1 MIETCENEQVL
12 KEVESFRETFSALK
26 KEISKFIVGQEDI
39 IDKVLISIV
48 AGGHVPP

>member
-26 KEISKFIVGQEDI
+26 KRKN
-39 IDKVLISIV
+39 
-48 AGGHVPP
+48 